1 VSADSAHVPDGSSS
15 SAQLKIGTSSARH
28 WVLPQHMRKRSQPFG
43 HHQRAYIG
51 DVVLALRRAPKGYQF
66 LDAQVLDVAN
76 RRRRA
81 AWTAEEGIAGL
92 RSELQVQLAY
102 PPSQLYNV
110 LEENETPRMIAR
122 KFGLPLAGIL
132 AANTHLCDDE
142 VQAHSKLRKGT
153 EMVLPDFPQ
162 ASDTEASSCKGTRGS
177 TETGGEAS
185 FHWDLEYLVQYLHG
199 GQTWLGIL
207 CRLKPKP

>member
-1 VSADSAHVPDGSSS
+1 
-15 SAQLKIGTSSARH
+15 
-28 WVLPQHMRKRSQPFG
+28 VLPQHMRKRSQPFG

-81 AWTAEEGIAGL
+81 ALTAEEGIAGL

-110 LEENETPRMIAR
+110 MEENETPRMIAR

-153 EMVLPDFPQ
+153 EMVLPDFPE
-162 ASDTEASSCKGTRGS
+162 ACDTEASWCKGTRGS
-177 TETGGEAS
+177 TETRWEAS

-207 CRLKPKP
+207 YRLKPKP